1 MTGQPRG
8 GARTLLARYL
18 WPRWRHVLLLV
29 VLLLATIGLQLVG
42 PQMMRA
48 FIDRAKALAP
58 LGDLLVI
65 AGLYFGIAAMMQ
77 ACSIVET
84 YVSEQVGW
92 STTNSL
98 RSDLALHCLHLD
110 MSFHKEHTAGELIE
124 RIDGDV
130 TALANF
136 FSRFIIYIVGSI
148 LLLLGVLAVLFRTEW
163 RVGLTMTG
171 FVSLAF
177 VAALRLRHVA
187 VPQWGVARQASATL
201 YGFIEERLAGTEDI
215 RASGATAY
223 TMSRL
228 YGHMREVFHAQRWAS
243 LLGVSSWGSQT
254 FLFGLGL
261 AATVALSGWLYL
273 HGALTIGT
281 VYLIIAYTQMLQRP
295 IDTINRQMQDFQRAL
310 ASVGRVTALL
320 NEQRTLLD
328 GHGVTFPTDA
338 LSVELDHISFGYTPG
353 EMVLR
358 DVSFHLT
365 PGQVLGV
372 LGRTGSGKTTISRL
386 LLRLYDP
393 ALGIIR
399 LGEIDI
405 LQAKIADLRLAIGMV
420 TQDVQL
426 FHATLRDNL
435 TFFDRSILDPR
446 IIAVLHDLGLGQWL
460 ATLPDGLDSILPPG
474 GGGLSAGEG
483 QLLAFARVFLRDPGL
498 VILDEA
504 SSRLDPATEARIE
517 RAVDRLL
524 TGRTGIIIAH
534 RLQTVQRADTILVL
548 EDGRVVE
555 YGARER
561 LARDGASRFAALLH
575 AGSDAAHAGTSLT
588 SATGGATLQVERGE
602 L

>member
-1 MTGQPRG
+1 
-8 GARTLLARYL
+8 
-18 WPRWRHVLLLV
+18 
-29 VLLLATIGLQLVG
+29 
-42 PQMMRA
+42 
-48 FIDRAKALAP
+48 
-58 LGDLLVI
+58 
-65 AGLYFGIAAMMQ
+65 
-77 ACSIVET
+77 
-84 YVSEQVGW
+84 
-92 STTNSL
+92 
-98 RSDLALHCLHLD
+98 
-110 MSFHKEHTAGELIE
+110 
-124 RIDGDV
+124 
-130 TALANF
+130 
-136 FSRFIIYIVGSI
+136 
-148 LLLLGVLAVLFRTEW
+148 
-163 RVGLTMTG
+163 
-171 FVSLAF
+171 
-177 VAALRLRHVA
+177 
-187 VPQWGVARQASATL
+187 
-201 YGFIEERLAGTEDI
+201 
-215 RASGATAY
+215 
-223 TMSRL
+223 
-228 YGHMREVFHAQRWAS
+228 
-243 LLGVSSWGSQT
+243 
-254 FLFGLGL
+254 
-261 AATVALSGWLYL
+261 
-273 HGALTIGT
+273 
-281 VYLIIAYTQMLQRP
+281 LQRP

-310 ASVGRVTALL
+310 ASVDRVTALL

-328 GHGVTFPTDA
+328 GHGVTFPADA

-399 LGEIDI
+399 LGGIDI
-405 LQAKIADLRLAIGMV
+405 RQAKIADLRLAIGMV

-460 ATLPDGLDSILPPG
+460 ASLPDGLDSILPPG